1 MGRIG
6 GSTYISLNFS
16 SRLEAVMVVEA
27 VNGTAGDSGG
37 EKIDHAPI
45 ALVFSAE
52 STPFQRVE
60 TGRIAGRNQLFCLLV
75 PVADVVVV
83 VEGGTECRS

>member
-1 MGRIG
+1 
-6 GSTYISLNFS
+6 
-16 SRLEAVMVVEA
+16 MVVQA

-52 STPFQRVE
+52 SSPFQRVE
-60 TGRIAGRNQLFCLLV
+60 TGRIAGRNEVFCLVV
-75 PVADVVVV
+75 PVADVVV